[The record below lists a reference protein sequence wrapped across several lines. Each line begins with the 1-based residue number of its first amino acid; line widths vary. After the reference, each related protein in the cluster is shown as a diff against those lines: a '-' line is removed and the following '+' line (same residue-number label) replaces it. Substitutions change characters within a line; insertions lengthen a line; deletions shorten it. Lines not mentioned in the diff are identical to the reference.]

1 MKNVK
6 LNSEQ
11 QSVLKQIKRGGN
23 YIILGNAGT
32 GKSTLLR
39 HLHEAIP
46 EAVFVAPT
54 GAAARLINGVTINS
68 LFRFPPYPYLTADA
82 IGVISNKNTRKMIAA
97 IKTLVID
104 EISLVRSDM
113 FAAIDYRLRQYAPS
127 SGSCLLPFGGRQ
139 LILCGDFFQLPPV
152 VTDTNIG
159 GRSVGELLEREL
171 GGIYPFNTPLWFQ
184 SKITPLYLRTNM
196 RQSEDKA
203 FRECLNA
210 FRSNDIKRH
219 QAALDLL
226 NSRVT
231 SMIPENAIYLCP
243 RKSEANAINDREL
256 SKLKTPEKHFS
267 AICKGD
273 FGNDYPV
280 DPELRLKLQERV
292 IITVNI
298 SGDITNGTSGEIVDF
313 QENGVTI
320 KLSDGQEILI
330 APYEFKKIS
339 YRLVRD
345 PATGEE
351 RPVPFETGSYR
362 QLPLCPGYALT
373 IHKSQGMTFDSV
385 VLNRGNR
392 GCFSHG
398 QCYVG
403 ISRVRKLEDLHLVQS
418 LTIADI
424 IVAPEV
430 ICADRMFRDNQK
442 LWTACVKQILEELSA
457 DEKGYIT
464 VLNHYADS
472 VFDSIVSEYQRRFN
486 AGEEVSVE
494 VKTYFE
500 YICRELFLFYIRKKD
515 ISLIQTFSDLLK
527 HM

>member
-1 MKNVK
+1 MKNAK
-6 LNSEQ
+6 LNPEQ
-11 QSVLKQIKRGGN
+11 QSALEQIKKGGN

-32 GKSTLLR
+32 GKSTLLQ
-39 HLHEAIP
+39 HLHDAIP

-68 LFRFPPYPYLTADA
+68 LFRLPPHPYLTPDA
-82 IGVISNKNTRKMIAA
+82 IGVISNKNSRKMIAA

-127 SGSCLLPFGGRQ
+127 SGSSLLPFGGRQ

-152 VTDTNIG
+152 VTDANIG

-196 RQSEDKA
+196 RQSEDES

-210 FRSNDIKRH
+210 FRSSDIERH
-219 QAALDLL
+219 QSALDLL
-226 NSRVT
+226 NRRVT
-231 SMIPENAIYLCP
+231 SVVPENAIYLCP

-292 IITVNI
+292 IVTVNI
-298 SGDITNGTSGEIVDF
+298 SGDITNGTSGVIVGF

-351 RPVPFETGSYR
+351 RPVPFETGFYR

-385 VLNRGNR
+385 VLNRGNK
-392 GCFSHG
+392 GCFTHG

-403 ISRVRKLEDLHLVQS
+403 ISRVRKLEDLHLVQPLS
-418 LTIADI
+418 LSDI
-424 IVAPEV
+424 IIAPEV
-430 ICADRMFRDNQK
+430 LKADRMLRDNKQ
-442 LWTACVKQILEELSA
+442 LWMACIKNVLELLTA
-457 DEKGYIT
+457 DEKGYVT
-464 VLNHYADS
+464 AAPHYAMAVLED
-472 VFDSIVSEYQRRFN
+472 ITTEYQRRFN
-486 AGEEVSVE
+486 AGEEVTIA
-494 VKTYFE
+494 VKPYFE
-500 YICRELFLFYIRKKD
+500 YLCQELFQFYTGQKNVN
-515 ISLIQTFSDLLK
+515 LLQTFSGLLK
-527 HM
+527 HI

>member
-6 LNSEQ
+6 LNPEQ
-11 QSVLKQIKRGGN
+11 QSALEQIKAGGN
-23 YIILGNAGT
+23 FIILGDAGT
-32 GKSTLLR
+32 GKSTLLQ
-39 HLHEAIP
+39 HLHDAIP

-68 LFRFPPYPYLTADA
+68 LFRLPPYPYLTPDA
-82 IGVISNKNTRKMIAA
+82 IGVISNKSTRKMIAA

-210 FRSNDIKRH
+210 FRSDDIKRH

-231 SMIPENAIYLCP
+231 SMVPENAIYLCP

-256 SKLKTPEKHFS
+256 SKLKTQEKHFS

-292 IITVNI
+292 IVTVNI
-298 SGDITNGTSGEIVDF
+298 SGDITNGTSGVVVGF

-392 GCFSHG
+392 GCFTHG

-403 ISRVRKLEDLHLVQS
+403 ISRVRKLEDLHLVQPLS
-418 LTIADI
+418 LSDI
-424 IVAPEV
+424 IIAPEV
-430 ICADRMFRDNQK
+430 LKADRMLRDNK
-442 LWTACVKQILEELSA
+442 L
-457 DEKGYIT
+457 
-464 VLNHYADS
+464 
-472 VFDSIVSEYQRRFN
+472 
-486 AGEEVSVE
+486 
-494 VKTYFE
+494 
-500 YICRELFLFYIRKKD
+500 
-515 ISLIQTFSDLLK
+515 
-527 HM
+527 

>member
-1 MKNVK
+1 
-6 LNSEQ
+6 
-11 QSVLKQIKRGGN
+11 
-23 YIILGNAGT
+23 
-32 GKSTLLR
+32 
-39 HLHEAIP
+39 
-46 EAVFVAPT
+46 
-54 GAAARLINGVTINS
+54 
-68 LFRFPPYPYLTADA
+68 
-82 IGVISNKNTRKMIAA
+82 MIAA

-171 GGIYPFNTPLWFQ
+171 SGIYPFNTPLWFQ

-210 FRSNDIKRH
+210 FRSDDIKRH

-231 SMIPENAIYLCP
+231 SMVPENAIYLCP

-256 SKLKTPEKHFS
+256 SKIKTLEKHFS

-280 DPELRLKLQERV
+280 DPELRLKLQER
-292 IITVNI
+292 IIVTVNI

-392 GCFSHG
+392 GCFTHG

-403 ISRVRKLEDLHLVQS
+403 ISRVRKLEDLHLVQPLALS
-418 LTIADI
+418 DI
-424 IVAPEV
+424 IIAPEV
-430 ICADRMFRDNQK
+430 ILADRMFRDNQNM
-442 LWTACVKQILEELSA
+442 WVSCVKDILEQLTA

-464 VLNHYADS
+464 AIDS
-472 VFDSIVSEYQRRFN
+472 FAATVFEDIATEYQRRFN
-486 AGEEVSVE
+486 AGEEVTIA
-494 VKTYFE
+494 VKPNFE
-500 YICRELFLFYIRKKD
+500 YLCQELFQFYTGQKNVN
-515 ISLIQTFSDLLK
+515 LLQTFSGLLK
-527 HM
+527 HI

>member
-1 MKNVK
+1 MKNVT
-6 LNSEQ
+6 LNPEQ
-11 QSVLKQIKRGGN
+11 QSALEQIKKGGN

-39 HLHEAIP
+39 HLHDAIP

-68 LFRFPPYPYLTADA
+68 LFPLPPYPYLTPDA
-82 IGVISNKNTRKMIAA
+82 IGVISNKSTRKMIAA

-127 SGSCLLPFGGRQ
+127 RGSCLLPFGGRQ

-159 GRSVGELLEREL
+159 GRSVGELLERKL

-196 RQSEDKA
+196 RQSEYKA

-219 QAALDLL
+219 HAALDLL

-231 SMIPENAIYLCP
+231 SMVPENAIYLCP

-256 SKLKTPEKHFS
+256 SKLKTPEKQFS

-292 IITVNI
+292 IVTVNI

-403 ISRVRKLEDLHLVQS
+403 ISRVRKLEDLYLVQPLS
-418 LTIADI
+418 LSDI

-430 ICADRMFRDNQK
+430 IQADRIFRDNQK
-442 LWTACVKQILEELSA
+442 LWTACVKQCLEKLST
-457 DEKGYIT
+457 DEKGYIIA
-464 VLNHYADS
+464 LNHYAAN
-472 VFDSIVSEYQRRFN
+472 VFEDIVSEYQKKFN
-486 AGEEVSVE
+486 TGENVDTE
-494 VKTYFE
+494 VKSYFE
-500 YICRELFLFYIRKKD
+500 YICRELFLFHTGQKNID
-515 ISLIQTFSDLLK
+515 LLQTFTELLK
-527 HM
+527 NL

>member
-6 LNSEQ
+6 LNPEQ
-11 QSVLKQIKRGGN
+11 QSALEQIKKGGN
-23 YIILGNAGT
+23 YILLGNAGT
-32 GKSTLLR
+32 GKSTLLQ
-39 HLHEAIP
+39 HLHDAIP

-68 LFRFPPYPYLTADA
+68 LFRLPPYPYLTPDA
-82 IGVISNKNTRKMIAA
+82 IGVISNKSTRKMIAA

-210 FRSNDIKRH
+210 FRSDDIKRH

-231 SMIPENAIYLCP
+231 SMVPENAIYLCP

-256 SKLKTPEKHFS
+256 SKLKTQEKHFS

-292 IITVNI
+292 IVTVNI
-298 SGDITNGTSGEIVDF
+298 SGDITNGTSGVVVGF

-392 GCFSHG
+392 GCFTHG

-403 ISRVRKLEDLHLVQS
+403 ISRVRKLEDLHLVQPLS
-418 LTIADI
+418 LSDI
-424 IVAPEV
+424 IIAPEV
-430 ICADRMFRDNQK
+430 LKADRMLRDNK
-442 LWTACVKQILEELSA
+442 L
-457 DEKGYIT
+457 
-464 VLNHYADS
+464 
-472 VFDSIVSEYQRRFN
+472 
-486 AGEEVSVE
+486 
-494 VKTYFE
+494 
-500 YICRELFLFYIRKKD
+500 
-515 ISLIQTFSDLLK
+515 
-527 HM
+527 